1 MSFSGWTLEEG
12 KKKKKKK
19 EETEQHRHK
28 TKALSLEIFKI
39 LPDVSLP
46 PPHITTE
53 IDVPFI
59 KAQQAWK
66 IKTPTSQ
73 NKSLLKKRLWLH

>member
-1 MSFSGWTLEEG
+1 M
-12 KKKKKKK
+12 KKERKRKKKK

-28 TKALSLEIFKI
+28 TTALSLEIFKI
-39 LPDVSLP
+39 LSDVSLS

-59 KAQQAWK
+59 KARQAWK
-66 IKTPTSQ
+66 ILLPPKT
-73 NKSLLKKRLWLH
+73 RVY